1 MTGVLMRRRNLDIA
15 TQKGE
20 EYFVKTKVEFENQRL
35 PANHHQLRWRH
46 RTVLSLTD
54 RE

>member
-20 EYFVKTKVEFENQRL
+20 HFVKIKVEFENQRL